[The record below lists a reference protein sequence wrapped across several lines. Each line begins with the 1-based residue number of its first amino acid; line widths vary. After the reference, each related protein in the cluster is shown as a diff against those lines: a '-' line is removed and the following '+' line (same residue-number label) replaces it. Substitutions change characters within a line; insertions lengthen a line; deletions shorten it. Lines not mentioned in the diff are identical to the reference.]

1 MAGPTPAFMNQPQ
14 YQQQMQSLA
23 MQVRQQEDGIKR
35 TKKFLKAYEDIQLAQ
50 PMPMQQPQQP
60 AFMQPPGGMAQAMN
74 NNLPQVEESAMS
86 FTEMA
91 GGMGGG
97 EDMGM
102 VGEMGAEGE
111 VGPEGQSGPGPQYD
125 RAYTK
130 EELAAKFPGTK
141 SSAEYAA
148 EGGAG
153 PNASNSEKWNAMAV
167 SKQKTMDAMDARNPR
182 GANTPPGTDPGLAE
196 MGETTASEPQV
207 QRGRVAN
214 DAATRKFGKDKA
226 KAGAGGDLYNKAKAA
241 DNIDVML
248 SDLNKGLKDAKE
260 QGGPDSSRF
269 VDIKKRIGEIKK
281 LQKTAEEAFKKA
293 QQKYSAVAKS
303 LPNKAMSAGLGTV
316 MGGNLMADAHRY
328 SKGGIDEK
336 GNTYYPGEIA
346 NIDGVNRIRSAV
358 EELAYYHPDNADL
371 HPEVTDEDRKKYN
384 PKWFK

>member
-1 MAGPTPAFMNQPQ
+1 MPQDPSQMAGPTPAFMNQPQ

-97 EDMGM
+97 EMAGAEMSGGEDMGM

-111 VGPEGQSGPGPQYD
+111 VGPEGQPGP
-125 RAYTK
+125 AP
-130 EELAAKFPGTK
+130 EIGSPE
-141 SSAEYAA
+141 
-148 EGGAG
+148 
-153 PNASNSEKWNAMAV
+153 
-167 SKQKTMDAMDARNPR
+167 
-182 GANTPPGTDPGLAE
+182 DPGL
-196 MGETTASEPQV
+196 S
-207 QRGRVAN
+207 QRGNKEASSYVTQ
-214 DAATRKFGKDKA
+214 ATRGTDDFLAGRQGKA
-226 KAGAGGDLYNKAKAA
+226 KAETKAYEGYEQATKEAGVKDNEVGALKRKIQLLEIDLKKGPGTHIETDPRTGKTYPIPGIAKE
-241 DNIDVML
+241 DMPMMKKQL
-248 SDLNKGLKDAKE
+248 ETLKEGLKKIDAAFEK
-260 QGGPDSSRF
+260 
-269 VDIKKRIGEIKK
+269 IKKIRGS
-281 LQKTAEEAFKKA
+281 T
-293 QQKYSAVAKS
+293 
-303 LPNKAMSAGLGTV
+303 PNKAMSAGLGTV

-371 HPEVTDEDRKKYN
+371 HPEVTDADRKKYN